1 MTKVKMNNKIKY
13 IKKVKILGLWDNI
26 DIDWN
31 LNPDVNILAGI
42 NGSGKTTILACIC
55 GLTTSR
61 MPSHY
66 LGTVKKIG
74 LFFDNGE
81 NLTHEY
87 IEDTIKNIEKKAKT
101 GDVRYTEFLS
111 ELKEREGNDYKKIHS
126 VAFSTN
132 YISSE
137 DGKTQLDDI
146 YRDINVDV
154 ISTFDNSL
162 KLSEAVKKL
171 SDDEVKTELDWEI
184 YHLQNEYVNYQLN
197 ISKRIR
203 SLFEEEDQNINDE
216 EDQNISKKFSKLQ
229 SPQERF
235 LEIIDDLF
243 SETGKKINRDKNQ
256 IEFLLK
262 DKEIKYFQLSSGEKQ
277 LIIILL
283 TVLIQDK
290 KPSILFMDEPEI
302 SLHIEW
308 QKKIIQYIRE
318 LNPNVQVIMATH
330 SPALVMEGW
339 MDKVFEVRDITI
351 NK

>member
-1 MTKVKMNNKIKY
+1 MNNEIKY
-13 IKKVKILGLWDNI
+13 IKKVVISGLWDNI
-26 DIDWN
+26 DITWD

-42 NGSGKTTILACIC
+42 NGSGKTTILDCIC
-55 GLTTSR
+55 GLILMR
-61 MPSHY
+61 IMPSNY
-66 LGTVKKIG
+66 LGIVKKIE

-81 NLTHEY
+81 RLIHEY
-87 IEDTIKNIEKKAKT
+87 IKDTIKNIEKKAKT
-101 GDVRYTEFLS
+101 GDFRYKGFLS
-111 ELKEREGNDYKKIHS
+111 KLKENEGNNYKKIHS
-126 VAFSTN
+126 VAFGTN

-137 DGKTQLDDI
+137 DKKMELDDI
-146 YRDINVDV
+146 YSAINVDV

-184 YHLQNEYVNYQLN
+184 YHLQKEYLDYQLN
-197 ISKRIR
+197 ISKRIS
-203 SLFEEEDQNINDE
+203 SLLEENDKNVNIN
-216 EDQNISKKFSKLQ
+216 KKFTNLKY
-229 SPQERF
+229 PQEKF
-235 LEIIDDLF
+235 LEIIDNLF

-256 IEFLLK
+256 IEFLLN

-283 TVLIQDK
+283 TVLIQDN

-339 MDKVFEVRDITI
+339 MDKVFEVRDITV

>member
-1 MTKVKMNNKIKY
+1 MNNKIKY
-13 IKKVKILGLWDNI
+13 IKKVKISGLWDNI
-26 DIDWN
+26 DIDWD

-42 NGSGKTTILACIC
+42 NGSGKTTILDCIY
-55 GLTTSR
+55 GLIMR
-61 MPSHY
+61 VMPSHY
-66 LGTVKKIG
+66 LGTVKKIE

-87 IEDTIKNIEKKAKT
+87 IEDTIKNIEKKAKA
-101 GDVRYTEFLS
+101 GDFPCTELLS
-111 ELKEREGNDYKKIHS
+111 KLKENEGNDYKKIHS
-126 VAFSTN
+126 VAFGTN
-132 YISSE
+132 YITSE
-137 DGKTQLDDI
+137 DQKKKLDDI
-146 YRDINVDV
+146 YGDINADV

-171 SDDEVKTELDWEI
+171 SDDEVRTELDWDI

-197 ISKRIR
+197 ISKRKDL
-203 SLFEEEDQNINDE
+203 LFEENDE
-216 EDQNISKKFSKLQ
+216 SRNKKFISLKY
-229 SPQERF
+229 PQERF

-243 SETGKKINRDKNQ
+243 SETGKKINRDSNQ
-256 IEFLLK
+256 IEFLLNNR
-262 DKEIKYFQLSSGEKQ
+262 EIKYFQLSSGEKQ

-283 TVLIQDK
+283 TVLIQDN

-308 QKKIIQYIRE
+308 QMKIIQYIRE

-330 SPALVMEGW
+330 SPAIVMEGW
-339 MDKVFEVRDITI
+339 MDKVFEVRDITV